1 MANKQKKEYRTA
13 NEQEKKYWDNRYGEG
28 ITSGRDLNEVG
39 ARNELLWAAIEKELP
54 EINHVVDIGCGDL
67 HIWGDRDCEDY
78 VGVDIAQ
85 EILQEN
91 KQKHPNWTFLCT
103 PAEVFITGLVRENVF
118 CFNLVYH
125 ILSSQNIIKVFRNLC
140 RYATKRIFIY
150 TWITNPLHPEV
161 SDRKYQY
168 YHPVGRYIPLFNKMG
183 FELASVEWI
192 VQPVYSAEE
201 ILKLKRRGLERTPS
215 GLYIF
220 KRKSDTY
227 EKYPMV
233 I

>member
-1 MANKQKKEYRTA
+1 MAKKEYRTA
-13 NEQEKKYWDNRYGEG
+13 SEQEKKYWDFRYSKGV
-28 ITSGRDLNEVG
+28 TSGRGLDEVG
-39 ARNELLWAAIEKELP
+39 GRNELLWAAIEKELP
-54 EINHVVDIGCGDL
+54 EINHIVDVGCGDL
-67 HIWGDRDCEDY
+67 NIWGDRNCEDY

-91 KQKHPNWTFLCT
+91 KNKHPSWTFICT
-103 PAEVFITGLVRENVF
+103 SAEVFIPKLVRENVF

-150 TWITNPLHPEV
+150 TWITNPFRPEV
-161 SDRKYQY
+161 TDRKYQY
-168 YHPVGRYIPLFNKMG
+168 YHPVGRYLPLFNEMG

-192 VQPVYSAEE
+192 VQPIYTAEE
-201 ILKLKRRGLERTPS
+201 LLELKRSGLERTPS

-220 KRKSDTY
+220 KPKSAVY
-227 EKYPMV
+227 EKYPATV
-233 I
+233 